1 MSTVAFTGA
10 NAATAL
16 AAVTVPGSTSAGQVE
31 KRFEQPPA
39 MLETPNL
46 LPIPGENTT
55 SPEAQAKLAK
65 IKFVLSSVSTEG
77 VTVYKAE
84 DLKSTYS
91 DMLGKNIS
99 LLDAQEI
106 AKRITALYHKDGYV
120 LSQAVVPPQDVAGGV
135 LKIRVV
141 EGFVGGVIVPDSV
154 GSESERKIIES
165 YADHIKAERPVNTQ
179 TLEHYLLLIND
190 LPGVTVNGLLR
201 PSATGVG
208 SADLVINVI
217 NKPFEA
223 SYVFDNR
230 GSKYV
235 GPWQN
240 TISGTANSLF
250 GLYDSTR
257 LRVFTST
264 PDSNQLLGGDILHE
278 EQIGS
283 YGTKLSFLASHTHTQ
298 PGDVLTPLQIVGNSD
313 LFEVK
318 ATQPFIR
325 SRMENLIGRILVD
338 YHDTVTDIFKT
349 IDYTTDRL
357 RVARA
362 GLTYN
367 IVDSLRGN
375 NLVDAQLSQG
385 MDIFGATSSGA
396 NRSNAVGDSSFTKI
410 NMDMSRTQPLPS
422 NFSLM
427 TGATMQH
434 SFNPLLA
441 DEQFS
446 LGGSDYARAFDPA
459 ELLGDQGLA
468 GKGELR
474 YNGNVGAQYFNSYQ
488 LYTFYDLG
496 RVWLLQGAAGT
507 SGTSVLSSTGVGVRM
522 TLTENFSA
530 NFEAAVPL
538 VAPAQ
543 DQTSYRHDPR
553 LFMSLVLRF

>member
-1 MSTVAFTGA
+1 MKYASVQHNADGLLRLRRGILLFMSTVAFTGA

-264 PDSNQLLGGDILHE
+264 PDFNQLLGGDILHE

-298 PGDVLTPLQIVGNSD
+298 PGDVGPRCKSWAIPICS
-313 LFEVK
+313 
-318 ATQPFIR
+318 
-325 SRMENLIGRILVD
+325 
-338 YHDTVTDIFKT
+338 
-349 IDYTTDRL
+349 RL
-357 RVARA
+357 RPR
-362 GLTYN
+362 
-367 IVDSLRGN
+367 SP
-375 NLVDAQLSQG
+375 
-385 MDIFGATSSGA
+385 SSA
-396 NRSNAVGDSSFTKI
+396 HAWKT
-410 NMDMSRTQPLPS
+410 
-422 NFSLM
+422 
-427 TGATMQH
+427 
-434 SFNPLLA
+434 
-441 DEQFS
+441 
-446 LGGSDYARAFDPA
+446 
-459 ELLGDQGLA
+459 
-468 GKGELR
+468 
-474 YNGNVGAQYFNSYQ
+474 
-488 LYTFYDLG
+488 
-496 RVWLLQGAAGT
+496 
-507 SGTSVLSSTGVGVRM
+507 
-522 TLTENFSA
+522 
-530 NFEAAVPL
+530 
-538 VAPAQ
+538 
-543 DQTSYRHDPR
+543 
-553 LFMSLVLRF
+553 